1 MPFMNALAPLAVL
14 VVMVL
19 APQRPARDVRP
30 TAVAASS
37 SLRGRVVTDA
47 GVPIRKARVALKI
60 EGQDAGWPVFTGP
73 DGRFQ
78 FSSLPAGRYTVTASK
93 AGYVTTRFGARQPLE
108 PAVPLTLSAG
118 EVLDNVEIRLARGAA
133 INGRIVDENGDP
145 VIDAPV
151 SAERLVRA
159 GSMVNAVALK
169 STTTDDLG
177 DYRLPELPAGSY
189 VVDSDIG
196 GDFRRTM
203 GTIAMT
209 GRADAASILV
219 FRRGASVDRIFYPT
233 ALTAAQAQVISL
245 QPGQELTSIDFAIRP
260 MTMPHVNIAIT
271 DPTSTVSQVRYE
283 LVPDGRPGDA
293 MSPSGVIGVGE
304 PLSLPAFPGG
314 WTLLVDGG
322 SAGAAESHFTV
333 TDADAGVSIAL
344 RPLLTISGRILVDG
358 RASDAGGRITV
369 ETVPRGSPLRGG
381 MLSQAARA
389 TPDGT
394 FTVAAVQ
401 GPIELRLR
409 NAPPGWSLE
418 TLAIGGRV
426 LPDTWIDLTRG
437 EAMADVTVRV
447 STRPTDLSGTVST
460 TSGPLTP
467 ADSVVVFPV
476 DPARLDNP
484 DRWARWIKPDPH
496 GRFELRDL
504 PEGDYG
510 VVALRDVD
518 DATWATRQFLDSVRS
533 MALTVRLIA
542 GETTKVSLTVR
553 PAP

>member
-1 MPFMNALAPLAVL
+1 
-14 VVMVL
+14 
-19 APQRPARDVRP
+19 
-30 TAVAASS
+30 
-37 SLRGRVVTDA
+37 
-47 GVPIRKARVALKI
+47 
-60 EGQDAGWPVFTGP
+60 
-73 DGRFQ
+73 
-78 FSSLPAGRYTVTASK
+78 
-93 AGYVTTRFGARQPLE
+93 
-108 PAVPLTLSAG
+108 
-118 EVLDNVEIRLARGAA
+118 
-133 INGRIVDENGDP
+133 
-145 VIDAPV
+145 
-151 SAERLVRA
+151 
-159 GSMVNAVALK
+159 
-169 STTTDDLG
+169 
-177 DYRLPELPAGSY
+177 
-189 VVDSDIG
+189 
-196 GDFRRTM
+196 
-203 GTIAMT
+203 
-209 GRADAASILV
+209 
-219 FRRGASVDRIFYPT
+219 
-233 ALTAAQAQVISL
+233 
-245 QPGQELTSIDFAIRP
+245 
-260 MTMPHVNIAIT
+260 
-271 DPTSTVSQVRYE
+271 
-283 LVPDGRPGDA
+283 
-293 MSPSGVIGVGE
+293 MSPSGVIAVGE

-394 FTVAAVQ
+394 FSVAAVQ

-418 TLAIGGRV
+418 TVAIGGRV

-460 TSGPLTP
+460 TPGPLTP